1 MIYVALGANLPSSE
15 GAPRE
20 TLRRAVSALAA
31 RGLTI
36 SARSRLFLTEPVPR
50 SDQPWYANQVIAIES
65 TLTPHQILSVLLD
78 VELQFGRER
87 SERNAART
95 LDLDLIGYGS
105 DIIDTPDLV
114 VPHPRM
120 HERAFVLAPL
130 ADIAPSWRHPVNGET
145 VSLMLARSDR
155 AHVRALRTVPLLMG
169 IVNVTP
175 DSFSDGGRYDN
186 AATAIAHARQL
197 MEEGADILDIGG
209 ESTRPGA
216 SPVDIETEWQRVGP
230 VIEAL
235 AEEAKRRYRL
245 ISIDTRHA
253 EIMARALAA
262 GATMINDVTALDDPA
277 SRRAVADHD
286 APVVLMH
293 MQGDPQSMQINPVYA
308 DVVKDVCAE
317 LSFKCERAIK
327 DGIAASRLWLDPG
340 IGFGKTM
347 EHNLALLDATPQLRA
362 LGFPVLIGAS
372 RKIFIRGVDRH
383 GPASERVAGS
393 VSAALSAAQ
402 RGADA
407 VRVHDVAQTRQALAV
422 WSAVEGQAMS

>member
-1 MIYVALGANLPSSE
+1 M
-15 GAPRE
+15 
-20 TLRRAVSALAA
+20 
-31 RGLTI
+31 
-36 SARSRLFLTEPVPR
+36 
-50 SDQPWYANQVIAIES
+50 
-65 TLTPHQILSVLLD
+65 
-78 VELQFGRER
+78 
-87 SERNAART
+87 
-95 LDLDLIGYGS
+95 
-105 DIIDTPDLV
+105 
-114 VPHPRM
+114 
-120 HERAFVLAPL
+120 
-130 ADIAPSWRHPVNGET
+130 APS
-145 VSLMLARSDR
+145 L
-155 AHVRALRTVPLLMG
+155 PLVMG

-175 DSFSDGGRYDN
+175 DSFSDGGRHQDLPSVL
-186 AATAIAHARQL
+186 AHAHALVAQ
-197 MEEGADILDIGG
+197 GADILDIGG

-216 SPVDIETEWQRVGP
+216 ADVP
-230 VIEAL
+230 L
-235 AEEAKRRYRL
+235 AEEK
-245 ISIDTRHA
+245 
-253 EIMARALAA
+253 ARVLPALAA
-262 GATMINDVTALDDPA
+262 LAPTLRVPLSVDTRKAPIMRAASEAGATIVNDVSALRHDPDAIETARNSGA
-277 SRRAVADHD
+277 Y
-286 APVVLMH
+286 VVLMH

-327 DGIAASRLWLDPG
+327 DGVAASRLWLDPG